1 MPRMHNEIFTVVL
14 DLYSHPLSRN
24 TFYKYCP
31 FFSSLIQRSK
41 ISTRSLCE
49 SEIQTTFAIFIGF
62 HCKKVQHFNLN
73 SVKSRTMHYW
83 PAEVLVQLGCT
94 LQVGLTEQALCKW
107 MDFNKRQPSC
117 INPRPGVL
125 LEQAGD
131 NPRHLAFERP
141 PGEYARGEGERRSVK
156 AAWNKI

>member
-1 MPRMHNEIFTVVL
+1 MSRIHNEIFTLML
-14 DLYSHPLSRN
+14 DLYSHPLSTN
-24 TFYKYCP
+24 TFLKYCS
-31 FFSSLIQRSK
+31 FFSSFTQRSK
-41 ISTRSLCE
+41 ISTTSFCE
-49 SEIQTTFAIFIGF
+49 SEIQNTFAIFFSF
-62 HCKKVQHFNLN
+62 HCKKVQHLN

-107 MDFNKRQPSC
+107 MDLNKRQPSC

-125 LEQAGD
+125 SEQAGD
-131 NPRHLAFERP
+131 NPRHLASERP
-141 PGEYARGEGERRSVK
+141 PREYARGAGERRSVK